1 MGTSL
6 RSLLIAA
13 LVALLPA
20 ATGAQAPAP
29 ELKTF
34 TLRLPGEPETLD
46 WNRAHTLVET
56 YVLMNIMEGL
66 ITFDSSLKVQPA
78 LAEKWTVSKDGRTYT
93 FKIRPSV
100 KWTDGVPLRAKDFVY
115 SWRRLLQPTTAAAYA
130 YFLFDVEGAED
141 FNRGRIKD
149 FSQVGVKALDDM
161 TFQVRLTRPVAHW
174 IYIPTF
180 WVTFPLRED
189 VVEKHGSAWATP
201 GRMVTIGP
209 YTLAAHDHDQ
219 RVVLKANPTY
229 HSLRGNID
237 QIVGLIIKDDS
248 SALSL
253 YETGK
258 LDFLT
263 DIASTDLKRL
273 AGRRDLKTFPY
284 FKTMYLGF
292 VHTKYPVSSPHVR
305 RAVAMAID
313 KSKIG
318 EILHGAQQ
326 PATSFIPPRMMAHTD
341 RVGLPFNPARAR
353 AELATSGVDV
363 TRPVELL
370 LPNWDKNLLLSQFI
384 QAELKKNL
392 GITVALQPFDNKT
405 YRAQIDL
412 RTFPLFEISWS
423 ADYPDPDNYMSVF
436 LGDSG
441 NNRTSWK
448 SKKYDDLILR
458 ARAMREQRPREKAYI
473 EAQRLLLDEHAVI
486 VPLYYEPN
494 VALIRPRVQ
503 GIEINPLNYLF
514 LRKVS
519 LAP

>member
-1 MGTSL
+1 
-6 RSLLIAA
+6 
-13 LVALLPA
+13 
-20 ATGAQAPAP
+20 
-29 ELKTF
+29 
-34 TLRLPGEPETLD
+34 
-46 WNRAHTLVET
+46 
-56 YVLMNIMEGL
+56 
-66 ITFDSSLKVQPA
+66 
-78 LAEKWTVSKDGRTYT
+78 
-93 FKIRPSV
+93 
-100 KWTDGVPLRAKDFVY
+100 
-115 SWRRLLQPTTAAAYA
+115 
-130 YFLFDVEGAED
+130 
-141 FNRGRIKD
+141 
-149 FSQVGVKALDDM
+149 VGVKAVDEM
-161 TFQVRLTRPVAHW
+161 TFQVRLKRPVAHW

-189 VVEKHGSAWATP
+189 VVEKYGSQSWATP
-201 GRMVTIGP
+201 GRMVTLGP
-209 YTLAAHDHDQ
+209 YSLAAHDHDQ
-219 RVVLKANPTY
+219 RVVLKANPAY

-248 SALSL
+248 AALNL

-292 VHTKYPVSSPHVR
+292 VQTKYPVSSAHVR

-326 PATSFIPPRMMAHTD
+326 PATSFVPPRMMAHSD
-341 RVGLPFNPARAR
+341 RVGLPFNPPKAR
-353 AELATSGVDV
+353 AELAASGVDAS
-363 TRPVELL
+363 RPIELL

-392 GITVALQPFDNKT
+392 GMTVTLQPFDNKT
-405 YRAQIDL
+405 YRAQVDL
-412 RTFPLFEISWS
+412 RSFPLFEISWS

-436 LGDSG
+436 LSDSG
-441 NNRTSWK
+441 NNRTHWK
-448 SKKYDDLILR
+448 NRKYDDLVLR
-458 ARAMREQRPREKAYI
+458 ARSMRDQRPREKAYQ
-473 EAQRLLLDEHAVI
+473 EAQRLLLDEDAVI

-494 VALIRPRVQ
+494 VALVRPRVE
-503 GIEINPLNYLF
+503 GLEINPLNYLF

-519 LAP
+519 LAQ